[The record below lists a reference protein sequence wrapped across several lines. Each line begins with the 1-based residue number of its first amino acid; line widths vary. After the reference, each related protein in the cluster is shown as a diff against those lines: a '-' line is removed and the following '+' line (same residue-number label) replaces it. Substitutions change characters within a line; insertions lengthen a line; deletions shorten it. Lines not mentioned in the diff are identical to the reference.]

1 MDERPWA
8 LLLDDGELD
17 DVRQLLDALGVDYEE
32 WSKSDLSANLP
43 HPRTLLV
50 TTSGHAIAARLRRE
64 PGRIASRAV
73 WIAVATGTSKTQH
86 TAIFGAGFDYLV
98 RRPVHPE
105 ALRLLLRAALYQGRE
120 QRSKRRLAAGSEIS
134 YRIAGRGT
142 RKALLVDISPG
153 GCRLLARCKPNPGV
167 QLSLRFPRELLGGA
181 ELTHEGMVTRAVA
194 SGDGAGE
201 FFVGVRFLPFE
212 AEQREPIL
220 RLLNGL
226 ASGPAVLPEPLA
238 ELARPAA
245 LNLREARGVFDSEV
259 PICGLD
265 GCVLVGRDL
274 SVGGMRVDPQPAL
287 QLGATLR
294 LAIGLAA
301 DTDPVEVEARVA
313 RDDGENGVVVHFDWI
328 EPGGKQR
335 LRKMIASLPPIEA
348 RAPKSK
354 KRGGVF
360 LTSVIPKLL
369 RRRS

>member
-17 DVRQLLDALGVDYEE
+17 DVRQVLDELGVDYEE
-32 WSKSDLSANLP
+32 WSKADLSANLP

-50 TTSGHAIAARLRRE
+50 TTTRHAIVARLRRE
-64 PGRIASRAV
+64 PGRIANRAV
-73 WIAVATGTSKTQH
+73 WIAVATGSSKTQH
-86 TAIFGAGFDYLV
+86 NVIFGSGFDYLV
-98 RRPVHPE
+98 RRPVHPQ

-120 QRSKRRLAAGSEIS
+120 QRQKRRLAAGSEVS
-134 YRIAGRGT
+134 YRIAGRGS
-142 RKALLVDISPG
+142 RKALLVDVSPG
-153 GCRLLARCKPNPGV
+153 GCRLLTRCAPSPGTE
-167 QLSLRFPRELLGGA
+167 LSLRFPPALVGGA

-212 AEQREPIL
+212 TGKRDPML

-226 ASGPAVLPEPLA
+226 AGGPAVLPASCA
-238 ELARPAA
+238 EAGRPAQRV
-245 LNLREARGVFDSEV
+245 REARGVFDSEV
-259 PICGLD
+259 PICGFD

-274 SVGGMRVDPQPAL
+274 SVGGMRVDPNPAL

-294 LAIGLAA
+294 LAIGMAS
-301 DTDPVEVEARVA
+301 DTPPVEVEARVA
-313 RDDGENGVVVHFDWI
+313 RDDGECGVVLHFDWL

-335 LRKMIASLPPIEA
+335 LRKMIATLPPIVA
-348 RAPKSK
+348 RGPEPK

-360 LTSVIPKLL
+360 LTSVMPKLL